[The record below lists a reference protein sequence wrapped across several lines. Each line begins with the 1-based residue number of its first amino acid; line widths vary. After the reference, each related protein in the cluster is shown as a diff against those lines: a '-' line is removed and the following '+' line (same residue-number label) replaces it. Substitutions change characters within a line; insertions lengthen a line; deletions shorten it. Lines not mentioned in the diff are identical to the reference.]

1 MLKQKEMALLMA
13 FYFQTN
19 QYNRIN
25 NSISMKKYR
34 NAYYEATCIM
44 IRQFCMRKEIEE

>member
-13 FYFQTN
+13 HYFEIN
-19 QYNRIN
+19 QYSRIN
-25 NSISMKKYR
+25 NSLSMKKYR

-44 IRQFCMRKEIEE
+44 IR